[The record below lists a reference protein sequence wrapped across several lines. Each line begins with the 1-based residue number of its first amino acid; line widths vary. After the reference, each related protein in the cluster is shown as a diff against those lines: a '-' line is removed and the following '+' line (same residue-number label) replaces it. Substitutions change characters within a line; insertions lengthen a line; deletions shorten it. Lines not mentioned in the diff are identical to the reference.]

1 MHGSEIGALVR
12 KHIKGSIARVGGSVD
27 QLISYQDDIRIQDIN
42 ILDGGFGSIKSMSQ
56 GKGWREIG
64 AIVSRK
70 IKQEVKHLC
79 YGDRV
84 ALDRKT
90 IELDMH
96 FAQKHQSLERKFNA
110 SISSNV
116 IEHSPNVIFLLLN
129 FHFITNENGWLF
141 HAIPNYR
148 YTYDRFRVPT
158 SIKHFIEDFE
168 NHKTFTDETHINDY
182 IQSAIER
189 DGWQRDFHDKYP
201 IKYPYMH
208 FHVFDEVNTK
218 ELFQLMFEEVTV
230 DVLRNNRFSDNVVIC
245 RNKLNKNFY
254 EKYAELIEEV
264 KNDKYLKKSIKENT

>member
-1 MHGSEIGALVR
+1 MHGSEIDRLVQ
-12 KHIKGSIARVGGSVD
+12 KHIKGCIARVGGSVD
-27 QLISYQDDIRIQDIN
+27 QLIGYQDDITVKDIN

-70 IKQEVKHLC
+70 IKQEVKHIY

-90 IELDMH
+90 FELDMH
-96 FAQKHQSLERKFNA
+96 FSQKYQSLQRKFNA

-148 YTYDRFRVPT
+148 YTYDRFRLPT
-158 SIKHFIEDFE
+158 SIEHFIDDFE
-168 NHKTFTDETHINDY
+168 THKTFTDETHTNDY

-189 DGWQRDFHDKYP
+189 DGWQRNFHDKYP
-201 IKYPYMH
+201 VKYPYMH
-208 FHVFDEVNTK
+208 FHVFDESNTK
-218 ELFQLMFEEVTV
+218 ELFQLMFEDVTV
-230 DVLRNNRFSDNVVIC
+230 DVLRNERFSDNVVIC

-254 EKYAELIEEV
+254 EKYAELIESV
-264 KNDKYLKKSIKENT
+264 KNDKYLKKSI